1 VNPPLPGKG
10 VGCGAGADAS
20 RPSLPCAPS
29 GQEQPPVASYW
40 LALAATAAA
49 SHVSWRAGAE
59 HMAADRSDSTD
70 KVWLVGACEV
80 RFHFLPCGEWNAERA
95 ITLAPTRSREG
106 EEGQGK

>member
-20 RPSLPCAPS
+20 RPSLPVKS
-29 GQEQPPVASYW
+29 SLQWPPTGW
-40 LALAATAAA
+40 LWLLQLPR
-49 SHVSWRAGAE
+49 VMLAGAPG
-59 HMAADRSDSTD
+59 RSDSTD